1 VKSKELSGGFTLVT
15 TGKLAALFD
24 EDGKLVHVTSTGCGC
39 LTCAHQVG
47 QMFGVI
53 AWVRTKGGE
62 R

>member
-1 VKSKELSGGFTLVT
+1 MKSKELSGGYRLMT

-24 EDGKLVHVTSTGCGC
+24 EDGELVYMTSTGCGC
-39 LTCAHQVG
+39 LVCARQVG
-47 QMFGVI
+47 QIFGAI